1 MFLKMM
7 RFKAKKNP
15 EGGRDFFNQINSSFF
30 RSEIIRCK
38 NEVDISFLVF
48 AAEESVLP
56 FGITFLWFSWLVCVS
71 PAIILFS
78 LSVFTP
84 YSYCKLIINTT
95 KIPSVFS
102 RYFIWGFYW
111 FVIMKIFMPDYW
123 SCNGLVNNKKCIFKS
138 LYKELNKED
147 PENLKS
153 RD

>member
-56 FGITFLWFSWLVCVS
+56 FGITFW
-71 PAIILFS
+71 
-78 LSVFTP
+78 
-84 YSYCKLIINTT
+84 
-95 KIPSVFS
+95 
-102 RYFIWGFYW
+102 
-111 FVIMKIFMPDYW
+111 
-123 SCNGLVNNKKCIFKS
+123 
-138 LYKELNKED
+138 
-147 PENLKS
+147 
-153 RD
+153 